1 MKPSL
6 YGEEYPTGFDTKMLN
21 EFSLASITYPSG
33 FSLHPRIQKYFVDE
47 RLKSL

>member
-6 YGEEYPTGFDTKMLN
+6 YGEEYPTGFDIKMLN
-21 EFSLASITYPSG
+21 EFSRASVSYPSN
-33 FSLHPRIQKYFVDE
+33 FSLHARIKKYFVDE